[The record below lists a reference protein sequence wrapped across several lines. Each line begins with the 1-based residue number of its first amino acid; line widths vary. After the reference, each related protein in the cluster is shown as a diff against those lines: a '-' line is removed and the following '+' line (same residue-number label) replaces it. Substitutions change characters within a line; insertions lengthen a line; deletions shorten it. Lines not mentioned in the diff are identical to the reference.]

1 MTLKMVLWGSY
12 SEVLVLPLQQICQGL
27 CHLTRSLCVPVGV
40 RRSQAIKASLF
51 LVFKGTQALVNG
63 PQPWPAP
70 VTRTQQTTSA

>member
-1 MTLKMVLWGSY
+1 
-12 SEVLVLPLQQICQGL
+12 
-27 CHLTRSLCVPVGV
+27 VGV